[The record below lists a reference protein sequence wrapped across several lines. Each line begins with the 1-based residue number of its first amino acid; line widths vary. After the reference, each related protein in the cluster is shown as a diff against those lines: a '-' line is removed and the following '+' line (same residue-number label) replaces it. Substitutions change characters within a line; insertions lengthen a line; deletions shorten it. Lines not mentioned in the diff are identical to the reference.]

1 MSGSC
6 SRLVLSGMWRGGV
19 TLQIL
24 VLGQILDVVAIA
36 LCNMRTL
43 VVVGVAGIPRFLA
56 ARLSLP
62 SFFHFAF
69 VGRRRLAHAFVV
81 VFFVLGVLS
90 KNVSVNLGL
99 AGLAVMGAPKTHPT
113 MIKWRRFR

>member
-36 LCNMRTL
+36 LCNMRTF

-81 VFFVLGVLS
+81 VFFVLGVLW
-90 KNVSVNLGL
+90 KKGLVNLGL
-99 AGLAVMGAPKTHPT
+99 AWTSRDGRILWDTG
-113 MIKWRRFR
+113 